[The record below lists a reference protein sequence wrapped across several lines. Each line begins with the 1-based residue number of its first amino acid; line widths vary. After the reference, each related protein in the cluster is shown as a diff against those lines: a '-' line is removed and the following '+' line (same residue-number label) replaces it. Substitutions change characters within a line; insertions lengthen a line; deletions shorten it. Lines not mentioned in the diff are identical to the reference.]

1 MKPPEIAQAI
11 TYANQIDPR
20 IQITDPL
27 VDVWVIGLSHVRA
40 DLTKWAIQ
48 KYYADANGDGR
59 GSQPITPA
67 VIRRLITTEANKR
80 ESQQRALE
88 PPKNKA
94 VRVGDFRKRNPELY
108 DELYQQ
114 GREQFYAD
122 LKAKGIHANPPW
134 ETTQATVQDGG
145 HSFATK
151 QEQP

>member
-20 IQITDPL
+20 LQITDPL

-40 DLTKWAIQ
+40 DLAKWAIQ
-48 KYYADANGDGR
+48 KYYADANSDGR

-67 VIRRLITTEANKR
+67 AIRRLITSEANKR

-94 VRVGDFRKRNPELY
+94 FKVSDFRKRNPELW

-122 LKAKGIHANPPW
+122 LKAKGIQATPPW
-134 ETTQATVQDGG
+134 ETNQATLNEGV
-145 HSFATK
+145 HSFA
-151 QEQP
+151 QGGEQ

>member
-20 IQITDPL
+20 LQITDPL
-27 VDVWVIGLSHVRA
+27 VDVWVTGLSHVRA
-40 DLTKWAIQ
+40 DLAKWAIQ
-48 KYYADANGDGR
+48 KYYADANGDGK

-67 VIRRLITTEANKR
+67 AIRRLITAEASKR

-94 VRVGDFRKRNPELY
+94 HKVSDFRKRNPELY

-122 LKAKGIHANPPW
+122 LKAKGINATPPW
-134 ETTQATVQDGG
+134 ETSQAVVDDSGSSYAQGG
-145 HSFATK
+145 G
-151 QEQP
+151 Q

>member
-40 DLTKWAIQ
+40 DLAKWAIQ

-67 VIRRLITTEANKR
+67 VIRRLITSEANKR

-88 PPKNKA
+88 PPLNKA
-94 VRVGDFRKRNPELY
+94 PKVGDFRKRNPELY

-122 LKAKGIHANPPW
+122 LKAKGSPATPPW
-134 ETTQATVQDGG
+134 ETTQAVVDDSGF
-145 HSFATK
+145 SVSESEK
-151 QEQP
+151 